1 MVDRN
6 RLLILLEMAIM
17 AALAFVFSEI
27 KVFQMPQGGSVSLVM
42 VPIALI
48 AVRRGIV
55 PGVLTGMIVGL
66 LQLFMG
72 GYFVNVVQLLLD
84 YPIAFAALGLAGIV
98 RISEFENKSKRNL
111 AVWGALLAGVLIR
124 FACHFTSGIV
134 WFGEFA
140 PEGMNVA
147 WYSFVYNITYLLP
160 EMVISGIVLTIVLAS
175 APQLLQPA
183 RKRRLA

>member
-1 MVDRN
+1 VDRN
-6 RLLILLEMAIM
+6 RLLIWLEMAMM

-48 AVRRGIV
+48 AVRRGII
-55 PGVLTGMIVGL
+55 PGIVTGMIVGL

-72 GYFVNVVQLLLD
+72 GYYVHPIQLLLD
-84 YPIAFAALGLAGIV
+84 FPLAFAALGLAGIV
-98 RISEFENKSKRNL
+98 RISDYENKSKRNL
-111 AVWGALLAGVLIR
+111 AVWGALLVGVLVR

-134 WFGEFA
+134 WFGEYA
-140 PEGMNVA
+140 PDGMPVA

-183 RKRRLA
+183 RKRLV

>member
-1 MVDRN
+1 MDRN
-6 RLLILLEMAIM
+6 RLLIWLEMAMM

-48 AVRRGIV
+48 AVRRGII
-55 PGVLTGMIVGL
+55 PGIVTGMIVGL

-72 GYFVNVVQLLLD
+72 GYYVHPIQLLLD
-84 YPIAFAALGLAGIV
+84 FPLAFAALGLAGIV
-98 RISEFENKSKRNL
+98 RISDYENKSKRNL
-111 AVWGALLAGVLIR
+111 AVWGALLVGVLVR

-134 WFGEFA
+134 WFGEYA
-140 PEGMNVA
+140 PDGMPVA

-183 RKRRLA
+183 RKRLV

>member
-1 MVDRN
+1 VDRN
-6 RLLILLEMAIM
+6 RLLIWLEMAMM

-48 AVRRGIV
+48 AVRRGII
-55 PGVLTGMIVGL
+55 PGLVTGLIVGL
-66 LQLFMG
+66 LQLFFG
-72 GYFVNVVQLLLD
+72 GYYVHPVQILLD

-98 RISEFENKSKRNL
+98 RISEFENKQKRNI
-111 AVWGALLAGVLIR
+111 AIWGALLAGVMVRL
-124 FACHFTSGIV
+124 ACHFISGIV
-134 WFGEFA
+134 WFGELA

-183 RKRRLA
+183 RKRLV